1 MAAFLNVSPLYHQNK
16 CNYFITQKRSPSR
29 ACVSTI
35 LLHIWQMM
43 STTFIADEVT
53 RDESDDVK
61 DIQSCEGQVRGEQEE
76 NGSEKDPDDVKDIQ
90 S

>member
-1 MAAFLNVSPLYHQNK
+1 M
-16 CNYFITQKRSPSR
+16 R
-29 ACVSTI
+29 
-35 LLHIWQMM
+35 QMM
-43 STTFIADEVT
+43 STTFRAVEVKQEENGSEK
-53 RDESDDVK
+53 DPDDVK